1 MTIQQN
7 LLGSGGIN
15 WLNEVSTTVAV
26 PYEYQR
32 TAIDASG
39 NTYNATFS
47 SGTFQNLA
55 VNKYDSTGNLIWTS
69 TAINTSATSSKFF
82 FGGIAVDSSGNVY
95 ITGARYTNTANQ
107 TIILFKWNSSGAFQW
122 GNLYG
127 LISLNIVGTCL
138 SVDSSDNI
146 YISGYFT
153 SGSTTTSTGY
163 GFLLKANSS
172 GTLLWST
179 GLSGA
184 NTSQPNLQFSS
195 IAVDSSNNVYAVGYS
210 NDFTASNAYYAG
222 VLVKY
227 NSSGTQQW
235 KRRIYLNSGGTVT
248 GVTKGLA
255 IDSADNIYVS
265 GVVQPSATYGFI
277 AKYNTS
283 GSLQSYITPTTTYQS
298 SFPQWYSLACDKN
311 GILYAIS
318 DRGAIAAYTS
328 SLTAIW
334 ANSCQESS
342 TILTNGTVISAPSG
356 NVYVCG
362 GKVIANLPS
371 NGIKT
376 GSYTV
381 GSTAFSYST
390 NTVGSAG
397 LTLTEEAATLIAG
410 TPSFS
415 TTAYSTTSSF
425 SSSVNVLYI

>member
-1 MTIQQN
+1 MSIQQN
-7 LLGSGGIN
+7 LLSSGEIN
-15 WLNEVSTTVAV
+15 WLNAVSTTVAV
-26 PYEYQR
+26 PAEYQR
-32 TAIDASG
+32 TAIDANG
-39 NTYNATFS
+39 NVYNATFS
-47 SGTFQNLA
+47 TTTKQNLA

-69 TAINTSATSSKFF
+69 TALFTSATSSFF
-82 FGGIAVDSSGNVY
+82 IFGGIVVDSSGNVY
-95 ITGARYTNTANQ
+95 ITGTRYTGTGLRP
-107 TIILFKWNSSGAFQW
+107 IVLCKWNSSGTFQW
-122 GNLYG
+122 ANFYG
-127 LISLNIVGTCL
+127 LVNSESVGSCL
-138 SVDSSDNI
+138 CVDSSDNV
-146 YISGYFT
+146 YISAYLTGGSGFTAIGY
-153 SGSTTTSTGY
+153 SY
-163 GFLLKANSS
+163 ILKVNSS
-172 GTLLWST
+172 GAITWSI

-222 VLVKY
+222 ILVKY
-227 NSSGTQQW
+227 NSSGAQQW
-235 KRRIYLNSGGTVT
+235 KRRIYLNSGGTIT
-248 GVTKGLA
+248 GITKGLA
-255 IDSADNIYVS
+255 IDSSDNIYVS

-298 SFPQWYSLACDKN
+298 SFPQWFSLACDKN
-311 GILYAIS
+311 GILYAMS
-318 DRGAIAAYTS
+318 DRGAITAYTS
-328 SLTAIW
+328 SLSAIW

-342 TILTNGTVISAPSG
+342 TILENGTVISAPSG
-356 NVYVCG
+356 KIFVCG

-381 GSTAFSYST
+381 GGISFVYST
-390 NTVGSAG
+390 NTIGSAG

-425 SSSVNVLYI
+425 SSSVSVLYI